1 MVVKN
6 FKGSNRNSKLK
17 NSYKELNKFESINL
31 ALRLLDCVGF
41 LLYKVNSEVN
51 ILIQNLSSFSFD
63 ENSLRI
69 SVFGLLSILKSI
81 ALKVSYNKNKNTK

>member
-1 MVVKN
+1 MVVKI

-17 NSYKELNKFESINL
+17 NSYKDLTKFKSINL

-41 LLYKVNSEVN
+41 LLYKINSEVN
-51 ILIQNLSSFSFD
+51 ILIQNLCSFSFD

-81 ALKVSYNKNKNTK
+81 ALKVSYN